1 MVQPIEVKDYKVTE
15 EGILLSEAEL
25 KRLIDDS
32 YRCAI
37 DYSKQPGTENQ
48 AGMLKC
54 EGCANTFEYLLS
66 LVQKAHEGEPHS
78 ESMV

>member
-25 KRLIDDS
+25 KRLINDS

-37 DYSKQPGTENQ
+37 DYSKLPGTENQ

-66 LVQKAHEGEPHS
+66 LIQQSHES
-78 ESMV
+78 EHME

>member
-37 DYSKQPGTENQ
+37 DYSKLPGTENQ

-66 LVQKAHEGEPHS
+66 LIQKSRES
-78 ESMV
+78 EDME